1 MSWKEENFVANLF
14 VKKLADFF
22 GLKRRN
28 CKNEKK
34 KNKNKKNV
42 IYDMSGDDQ
51 NELDCRSILNDMYTF
66 LIRMETN
73 W

>member
-14 VKKLADFF
+14 VKKLTDFF

-34 KNKNKKNV
+34 KNKNKKRY
-42 IYDMSGDDQ
+42 I
-51 NELDCRSILNDMYTF
+51 
-66 LIRMETN
+66 
-73 W
+73 

>member
-14 VKKLADFF
+14 VKKLTDFF

>member
-34 KNKNKKNV
+34 KKQKQKKRYIWHV
-42 IYDMSGDDQ
+42 WG
-51 NELDCRSILNDMYTF
+51 
-66 LIRMETN
+66 
-73 W
+73 